1 MKELIIVLAILVIA
15 VLVYKLW
22 KPMSKPKREVPP
34 GEARL
39 YFFYTDWCGFS
50 QKAMPEWEKLE
61 GELSK
66 TSYFGKTHVSPVR
79 VNAEEDR
86 KTAMLYEIDAY
97 PTIVLE
103 TKSGITEYT
112 KRPTTEGLLQ
122 FLRESLGK
130 ETTGV

>member
-1 MKELIIVLAILVIA
+1 
-15 VLVYKLW
+15 
-22 KPMSKPKREVPP
+22 
-34 GEARL
+34 
-39 YFFYTDWCGFS
+39 
-50 QKAMPEWEKLE
+50 
-61 GELSK
+61 
-66 TSYFGKTHVSPVR
+66 VR

-130 ETTGV
+130 ETAGV